1 MLNVRIRTLTMRI
14 GMVEQVSPC
23 GRPVAYTTGPSVP
36 TVSQQPRDWL
46 HDPAAFGHRALRDS
60 DWKQPRA
67 DNKADQVA
75 HRAARIQ
82 HEIVRRATRR
92 NAGETWTT
100 LHASADMDMSL
111 DRLWKI
117 TRGEATMN
125 LRQLADLT
133 RALGDLIP
141 GLAE

>member
-1 MLNVRIRTLTMRI
+1 MH
-14 GMVEQVSPC
+14 
-23 GRPVAYTTGPSVP
+23 ATGPTVP
-36 TVSQQPRDWL
+36 SVSQQPRDWL
-46 HDPAAFGHRALRDS
+46 HDPASFGRRALRDS

-67 DNKADQVA
+67 KSVPDQVA
-75 HRAARIQ
+75 YRAARIQ
-82 HEIVRRATRR
+82 HEVVRRATIR
-92 NAGETWTT
+92 NAGETWAS
-100 LHASADMDMSL
+100 LHASGGMEMSL

-125 LRQLADLT
+125 LRHLADLT